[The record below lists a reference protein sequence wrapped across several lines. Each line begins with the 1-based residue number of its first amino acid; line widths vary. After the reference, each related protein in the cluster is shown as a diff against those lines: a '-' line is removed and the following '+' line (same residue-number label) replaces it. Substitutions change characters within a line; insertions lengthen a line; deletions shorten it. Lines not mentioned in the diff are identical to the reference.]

1 MTVNNIRVSF
11 FTSN

>member
-11 FTSN
+11 FTST

>member
-1 MTVNNIRVSF
+1 MTVNDIRVSF